1 MDRSTAADLWRAVDF
16 SGALLLVAAV
26 SLQLL
31 GLSLGGNDLPWSSPW
46 VLGALG
52 ASLALFGLFIRV
64 EGRTRA
70 IPMIPLRMLR
80 GKLPVLTQ
88 VANVCG
94 GTAAYA
100 VSLTRPLLA
109 SDTS

>member
-1 MDRSTAADLWRAVDF
+1 MTDPWKAVDF

-46 VLGALG
+46 VLGAL
-52 ASLALFGLFIRV
+52 AVSLALFGLFIRV
-64 EGRTRA
+64 EGRTTA

-88 VANVCG
+88 IANVCG

-100 VSLTRPLLA
+100 VRLHHSAPGSLGHL
-109 SDTS
+109 